1 MVLGKIPPGKIPPGK
16 CLPENWPLKKCPSKN
31 CPPEHCPSENC
42 TPWMFFINFFLSLV
56 FIFMRIFVHKKNLFS
71 FNKVFYYK
79 FVYSISLHYFFLC
92 VYFWFSGMTYNVY
105 HTYMRNQQCWGILT
119 WLHAFFISNAFFQL
133 SLSVA

>member
-1 MVLGKIPPGKIPPGK
+1 MVLGKMPPGNIPPGK

-71 FNKVFYYK
+71 IRKIYFH
-79 FVYSISLHYFFLC
+79 SIK
-92 VYFWFSGMTYNVY
+92 
-105 HTYMRNQQCWGILT
+105 
-119 WLHAFFISNAFFQL
+119 FFIINLFILYLCIIFSYAYIFDSQVWHIMFIIHICVTNNAGAS
-133 SLSVA
+133 SLPGYTLFL